1 MTTRT
6 KRDDESCVFKIGLVH
21 KKINSKCL
29 SKYFVNYF
37 PLLGNFI
44 ILVELCPSNK
54 LFSTS
59 TSLEIK
65 NRCSDEVNPQGRSL
79 VLREVMT
86 CTELLD

>member
-6 KRDDESCVFKIGLVH
+6 KRDDGSCVFKIGLVH

-29 SKYFVNYF
+29 LKYFVNYF
-37 PLLGNFI
+37 LLLGNFI

-65 NRCSDEVNPQGRSL
+65 NRCSDGVNPQGRSL